1 MTWTEI
7 APAGGRRILLRWF
20 DIEAPAEEEKG
31 LLCAEELDRAGRFLR
46 EDDARRYRAG
56 RAAVRR
62 AMGDLLGIRP
72 ADLRFETGPHGKPE
86 LRHPGVTHSF
96 SFSRSGGRAVLA
108 VVERGCVGVDL
119 EAADAAPDAEDLAPL
134 ALAPGE
140 AEELS
145 SLPALERQR
154 YFLRRWTAREA
165 LLKAA
170 GTGLCCD
177 PSSIALRVEGEALRA
192 CGDPRVEG
200 LLAWPLDAGSGFFA
214 AVATD
219 RDAG

>member
-1 MTWTEI
+1 MSWTEI
-7 APAGGRRILLRWF
+7 APAGGRRVLLRWF
-20 DIEAPAEEEKG
+20 DLDAVAEEPEG
-31 LLCAEELDRAGRFLR
+31 LLCAEELDRAGRFTR
-46 EDDARRYRAG
+46 QRDERRYRSG

-62 AMGDLLGIRP
+62 AMGELLGMRPEDLL
-72 ADLRFETGPHGKPE
+72 FETGPHGKPG

-96 SFSRSGGRAVLA
+96 NFARSGGRAVLA
-108 VVERGCVGVDL
+108 VVERGRVGVDL

-140 AEELS
+140 AEELA
-145 SLPALERQR
+145 SLPAVERQS

-177 PSSIALRVEGEALRA
+177 PSSIALSVEGEALRA
-192 CGDPRVEG
+192 SGDPRVEG
-200 LLAWPLDAGSGFFA
+200 LLAWPLDAGSGFLA
-214 AVATD
+214 ALATD